1 MKFNLSLNE
10 LNELMSRVRNHTHHG
25 GDLIYTPTP
34 NHNPIPYS
42 WFLEQLDDD
51 TAAQMNCNGCRKWWN
66 HYAAAIS
73 LNDFTDTPGGR
84 SVHWRCLIPVGG
96 VIGELA
102 TNIANTLETHFN
114 AYPDYYVED
123 SLNRPLKGVKR
134 YVESDHFVGVVGNHF
149 GHHSLGVV
157 NGRASK
163 IVYHNSET
171 KLKNC
176 IRGAILELVVNGSV
190 VTDLLSVSDLRLVS
204 AVTLQD
210 DLLALREKMSLVG
223 IQHYIRLLRHP
234 HTAAREI
241 FRLLSDE
248 KSVYLPYVGIVDG
261 LVDTTPV
268 VDLMNQLRS
277 NCAVSIPSI
286 QRVWNLER
294 ITVPEDIPNY
304 TPMGNAPVEVPQLG
318 ASYRQH
324 QFTREQILELTRTS
338 RLTHVRPGK
347 DIVEI
352 RAQIPARTNDGK
364 YFEFTAEG
372 KPISLDW
379 CCLNSQQTVQA
390 TEILG
395 WYTNPMDVGQ
405 GLLGAV
411 VRSQGD
417 VQVDTPSC
425 LLFPVELQQ
434 ALPDDRQRALFVDA
448 YNSMRPKLTALG
460 GEYVCF
466 DLRNM
471 PMLGVLDG
479 EPIVFVQVRPTEL

>member
-1 MKFNLSLNE
+1 MRFHLSLNE
-10 LNELMSRVRNHTHHG
+10 LNELMSRVRNHTHLG
-25 GDLIYTPTP
+25 GDLIYTPIP
-34 NHNPIPYS
+34 DHNPIPYS

-66 HYAAAIS
+66 RYAAAIS
-73 LNDFTDTPGGR
+73 LNGYTEDLSGR
-84 SVHWRCLIPVGG
+84 SVHWRCLIAVGG

-102 TNIANTLETHFN
+102 ANIVNTLETHFN

-123 SLNRPLKGVKR
+123 TLNRPLKGVKR

-149 GHHSLGVV
+149 GHHSHGVV
-157 NGRASK
+157 DGRASK

-176 IRGAILELVVNGSV
+176 IKAAVRELVVSGDV
-190 VTDLLSVSDLRLVS
+190 VSKLLDVSELRLVS
-204 AVTLQD
+204 GTKLQE
-210 DLLALREKMSLVG
+210 DLLSLSDKLSMLMLK
-223 IQHYIRLLRHP
+223 HYISLLRHP
-234 HTAAREI
+234 HTASSSI

-248 KSVYLPYVGIVDG
+248 DSVYLPYAAIADG

-268 VDLMNQLRS
+268 VDLINQLRS

-294 ITVPEDIPNY
+294 ITAPEEIPNY
-304 TPMGNAPVEVPQLG
+304 EPMAITPVAVPPLG

-364 YFEFTAEG
+364 CFEFTTEG
-372 KPISLDW
+372 KLISLDW

-390 TEILG
+390 IEILG